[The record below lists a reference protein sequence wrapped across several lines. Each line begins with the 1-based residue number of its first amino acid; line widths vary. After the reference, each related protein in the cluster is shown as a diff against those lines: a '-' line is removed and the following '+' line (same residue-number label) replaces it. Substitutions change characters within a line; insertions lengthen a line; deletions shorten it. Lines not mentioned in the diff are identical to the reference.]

1 MRRLAGRREVLR
13 GAPRT
18 RLELMVLTVAL
29 ALAALIGAVHP
40 ELRTTP
46 PVVLLPVVVSA
57 VVLLPRPVPVAHDSW
72 LLERIAPRTALV
84 ACCAE
89 SAIGVAGALLA
100 VAVQSP
106 RPLVLTAGAV
116 LVLGFVVVAVVPAQG
131 GAQRSVRSGQ
141 CAPVSA
147 RRGGCS

>member
-18 RLELMVLTVAL
+18 RLELMVLTTAL
-29 ALAALIGAVHP
+29 ALAALVGAVHP

-57 VVLLPRPVPVAHDSW
+57 LVLLPRPVPLAHDSW
-72 LLERIAPRTALV
+72 LLERIAPRTTLV

-89 SAIGVAGALLA
+89 SAIGVVGALLA
-100 VAVQSP
+100 IAVQSP

-116 LVLGFVVVAVVPAQG
+116 LVLGFVVVAVVPAEG
-131 GAQRSVRSGQ
+131 
-141 CAPVSA
+141 
-147 RRGGCS
+147 